1 MTVAEGPQPPDREAE
16 EALEHV
22 RARSDRA
29 VEVAVVLGSGLGD
42 AVAADLESGDEF
54 AYGDLPGFPPPSIPG
69 HAGRLVLG
77 SLYRRAVAVFRGRV
91 HLYEGHGVAATTL
104 IPRLAAG
111 LGASTLVL
119 TNAAGGLH
127 RSMSPGQLML
137 ITDHLNLM
145 PANPLTGWRFP
156 DGTPAFVD
164 LTHVYD
170 PALMAAAHRVAQ
182 ETGVVLLRGV
192 YAALSGPSYETPAE
206 TEMLRRLGA
215 DAVGMSTVPEAVAA
229 AALGLRVLAVSCI
242 TNVAANEPTH
252 EEVLDAARSASGPLK
267 RVLSGVFATLPPGG
281 RAGEDGDPGRAGA
294 VMPQS
299 ST

>member
-1 MTVAEGPQPPDREAE
+1 M
-16 EALEHV
+16 
-22 RARSDRA
+22 
-29 VEVAVVLGSGLGD
+29 VLGSGLGD
-42 AVAADLESGDEF
+42 AVAADLAAGDEF
-54 AYGDLPGFPPPSIPG
+54 AYGDLPGFPPPSVPG

-77 SLYRRAVAVFRGRV
+77 TLYGRAAAVFRGRV
-91 HLYEGHGVAATTL
+91 HLYEGHGVSATTL
-104 IPRLAAG
+104 IPRLAHG
-111 LGASTLVL
+111 LGATTLVL

-145 PANPLTGWRFP
+145 PANPLSGWRFP

-182 ETGVVLLRGV
+182 ESGVELLRGV

-206 TEMLRRLGA
+206 TEMLRRLGRTPS
-215 DAVGMSTVPEAVAA
+215 GCPPSPRPWPPR
-229 AALGLRVLAVSCI
+229 ALGLRVLAVSCI
-242 TNVAANEPTH
+242 TNVAANEPSH
-252 EEVLDAARSASGPLK
+252 EEVLDAARSAAGPLK

-281 RAGEDGDPGRAGA
+281 RAGEDGGPGRAGA
-294 VMPQS
+294 AVPHGS
-299 ST
+299 A